1 MLPPEYRL
9 RFPYSQAT
17 RPARS
22 NPLRGNCDWSFN
34 KHSMR
39 ILSILFASAFLLVLL
54 LGVAHAAPYQLTT
67 PFAGF
72 QKGATPGIGE
82 YISNFYVYALS
93 IVGVVALGTIIF
105 WGVVYTLSAGMVT
118 KKQDAIDGITQA
130 VYGLLL
136 LLGAYLILY
145 TINPALVT
153 LREPGV
159 EKLLVAPSI
168 GGPTQEPQAPAPQ
181 TPQSFTPLGGGGG
194 EAV

>member
-1 MLPPEYRL
+1 MK
-9 RFPYSQAT
+9 RFIVLS
-17 RPARS
+17 
-22 NPLRGNCDWSFN
+22 PL
-34 KHSMR
+34 
-39 ILSILFASAFLLVLL
+39 LFLASLHRAW
-54 LGVAHAAPYQLTT
+54 AASYQITT

-72 QKGATPGIGE
+72 ERGAAPGIGD
-82 YISNFYVYALS
+82 YISGFYVYALGV
-93 IVGVVALGTIIF
+93 VGLVALGTIIF

-118 KKQDAIDGITQA
+118 KKQDAVDGITQA

-194 EAV
+194 EAF